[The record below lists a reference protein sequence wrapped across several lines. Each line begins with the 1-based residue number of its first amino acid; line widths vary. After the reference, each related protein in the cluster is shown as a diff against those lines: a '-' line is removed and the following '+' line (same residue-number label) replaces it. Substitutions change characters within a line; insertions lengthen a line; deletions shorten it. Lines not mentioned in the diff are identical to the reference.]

1 MNHSEERKCTV
12 YFTITPRCT
21 LSTLNHRK
29 DYCPDEPDRSMIT
42 SAALHDVSFQACDFS
57 LYSGTRLQ
65 SCHLLPLTHNQ
76 LIFHSLDSPG
86 TNSNGLEKRA
96 ASIPLHSTLQ
106 SIPIKFKFFFFF
118 FFEILRCF
126 LSSNPLSQKCSLT
139 NWENIF

>member
-1 MNHSEERKCTV
+1 MNRSEKRKCTV
-12 YFTITPRCT
+12 YFTIAPHCT
-21 LSTLNHRK
+21 LSTLNHRE

-42 SAALHDVSFQACDFS
+42 SAALHDASFQACDFS

-76 LIFHSLDSPG
+76 LTFHSLDCPG

-96 ASIPLHSTLQ
+96 ASIQLQ

-118 FFEILRCF
+118 FLRCF
-126 LSSNPLSQKCSLT
+126 LSSNPLSQECSLT